1 MLWFYLF
8 IVSIAVGGFFALL
21 VAVARTPGLA
31 NLFPPEYFYHALVGH
46 VDSALI
52 IGLYAFL
59 IFLWHRVFKK
69 EDNLLFFFPGAL
81 GFLLIVVVSALGL
94 GQALWNNYV
103 PTVIHPLFLV
113 GISLFFLSVFLNA
126 LRFSKE
132 ALKNFYVGTTLESVL
147 STTVINSLLFPITLL
162 ASYIITPKELNPY
175 RYYEALFWFPGHIHQ
190 FVNAGLLLSLWFLLL
205 GEGVINLRFLN
216 TLLLTFPGVYL
227 IAQFFMDPLSEG
239 GRVLTKWGYAVG
251 IGLPT
256 IIYGVLILTKSL
268 RRRDFYRLG
277 LSLSVLI
284 YFVGALMGYLIV
296 GMDTRVPAHYHGVI
310 ASILVAVMVL
320 TFKLLQE
327 FGYVERLGKFIKSVP
342 FLYGFGML
350 MFVAGLF
357 WAGVFGAP
365 RKMPGTEYIQNVK
378 VYLFMILM
386 GVGSILSVLGGASFV
401 LFVLK
406 SFLGRVRNEKEGREG
421 EEV

>member
-21 VAVARTPGLA
+21 VAIARTPGLA
-31 NLFPPEYFYHALVGH
+31 DFFPPKYFYHALVGH

-59 IFLWHRVFKK
+59 LFLWHRVFKR
-69 EDNLLFFFPGAL
+69 EDNPIFFLPGAL
-81 GFLLIVVVSALGL
+81 GFLLIVMVSAFGL

-103 PTVIHPLFLV
+103 PTVIHPLFFA
-113 GISLFFLSVFLNA
+113 GIFLFLLSVFLNA

-132 ALKNFYVGTTLESVL
+132 AIRNFYLGSTLESIL
-147 STTVINSLLFPITLL
+147 STTVINSILFPLTLVV
-162 ASYIITPKELNPY
+162 SYFVIPKTLNPHQ
-175 RYYEALFWFPGHIHQ
+175 YYEALFWFPGHIHQ
-190 FVNAGLLLSLWFLLL
+190 FVNAGLLLSLWFLIL
-205 GEGVINLRFLN
+205 GERVINLRFLN
-216 TLLLTFPGVYL
+216 TLLLTFPGVYF
-227 IAQFFMDPLSEG
+227 IAQFFLDPLSEG
-239 GRVLTKWGYAVG
+239 ARILTKWGYGVG
-251 IGLPT
+251 IGVPT
-256 IIYGVLILTKSL
+256 IIYGLLILSKAL
-268 RRRDFYRLG
+268 KRKDFYRLG
-277 LSLSVLI
+277 LTLSVLI
-284 YFVGALMGYLIV
+284 YLVGAAMGYLIV

-320 TFKLLQE
+320 TFKFFEE
-327 FGYVERLGKFIKSVP
+327 FGYVEKLGKFTKSIP
-342 FLYGFGML
+342 FLYGIGML
-350 MFVAGLF
+350 MFIGGLF

-365 RKMPGTEYIQNVK
+365 RKMPGTQYIHNLK

-406 SFLGRVRNEKEGREG
+406 SFLGRVRNEKERREG